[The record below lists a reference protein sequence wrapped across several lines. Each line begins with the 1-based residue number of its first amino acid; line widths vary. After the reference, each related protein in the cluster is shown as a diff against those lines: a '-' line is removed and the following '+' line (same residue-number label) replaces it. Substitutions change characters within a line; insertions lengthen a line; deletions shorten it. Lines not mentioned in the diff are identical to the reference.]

1 MENNYLTYT
10 PVTGATAAAPPEEKE
25 LAILFLDVR
34 NFTGL
39 MEAQPEQQVIQ
50 VVRRLFTAFNQI
62 IKNFS
67 GKVVETAGDSL
78 YAVFGLQ
85 DDIREAVNNAY
96 QAAGAMFKTIGL
108 FNDSYTQG
116 GENAPL
122 EMGAGLHAGNVYVDE
137 FALEGTPKLSVMGLA
152 VNIAARLQAKT
163 KELNN
168 DLLISEYA
176 YQYLGQQHLSAGHQ
190 TVTLQGIEQHQRV
203 RLAGKPYYQ
212 NLLLGTVAGLSMD
225 YLLAISG

>member
-1 MENNYLTYT
+1 MKNNYLTHISV
-10 PVTGATAAAPPEEKE
+10 PATATVVPYEEKE

-39 MEAQPEQQVIQ
+39 MESQPEQQVIQ

-85 DDIREAVNNAY
+85 DNLRDAVNNAY
-96 QAAGAMFKTIGL
+96 LAAGAMFKTISL
-108 FNDSYTQG
+108 FNDSYTQNEG
-116 GENAPL
+116 YAPL
-122 EMGAGLHAGNVYVDE
+122 EMGAGLHAGNVYIDE

-176 YQYLGQQHLSAGHQ
+176 YQFLCQLQLTAGHE
-190 TVTLQGIEQHQRV
+190 TVFLQGIAQHQRV
-203 RLAGKPYYQ
+203 RLAGNPYHQ
-212 NLLLGTVAGLSMD
+212 SMLLGAAEPDWD
-225 YLLAISG
+225 YLMAISG